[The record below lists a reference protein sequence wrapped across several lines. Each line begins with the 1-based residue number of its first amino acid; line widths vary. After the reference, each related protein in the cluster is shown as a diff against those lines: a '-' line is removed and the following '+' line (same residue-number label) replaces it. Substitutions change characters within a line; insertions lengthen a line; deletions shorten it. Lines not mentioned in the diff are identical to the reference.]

1 MLVDK
6 EEYEE
11 QQQRQMNDL
20 YKRMKQFQAV
30 QIGMKETTIYLSTKQ
45 GKQEKMVRGEEENLG
60 KVEVSIMLS
69 S

>member
-1 MLVDK
+1 
-6 EEYEE
+6 
-11 QQQRQMNDL
+11 
-20 YKRMKQFQAV
+20 MKQFQAV